1 MSIFR
6 TLLVASLFFGIDQLS
21 KWYVVWHLDLL
32 NQRAIDVFPPFL
44 NFRMAWNDG
53 INFGIGGGASRWLLI
68 GLAVAISVGVVWWG
82 RTKSGWFFTSC
93 VGLIVGGAL
102 GNVLDR
108 ILHGAV
114 VDFLNMSCCG
124 INNPFAFN
132 LADVFIFVGAFSLIL
147 FGDKFEK
154 QNT

>member
-1 MSIFR
+1 MAIFR
-6 TLLVASLFFGIDQLS
+6 TLLVAALAFGIDQVS

-32 NQRAIDVFPPFL
+32 NLGRIDVLPPFL

-53 INFGIGGGASRWLLI
+53 INFGIGGGASRWILI
-68 GLAVAISVGVVWWG
+68 GLAVAISAGVLWWV
-82 RTKSGWFFTSC
+82 RTRPDWFHTC
-93 VGLIVGGAL
+93 CAGLVVGGAL

-132 LADVFIFVGAFSLIL
+132 LADVFIFAGAFALIL
-147 FGDKFEK
+147 FSDRMAKS
-154 QNT
+154 